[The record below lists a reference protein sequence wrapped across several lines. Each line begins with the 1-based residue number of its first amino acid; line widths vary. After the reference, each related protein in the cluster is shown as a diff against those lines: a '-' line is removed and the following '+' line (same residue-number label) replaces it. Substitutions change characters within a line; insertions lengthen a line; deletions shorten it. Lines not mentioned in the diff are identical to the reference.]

1 MNSKKQ
7 VLFFTT
13 HLATLLHAGISLPDA
28 LQMIY
33 ASSSKKEQIW
43 LGQLLVHLR
52 QGINFSESLALSD
65 PCFDKYY
72 CGLIEIGEK
81 TGQLSTILCQ
91 LASSLESQANLQ
103 AKIQKALTYP
113 LAVIAIAFLVLLG
126 MLIWVIPTFENVF
139 LQLNA
144 DLPLPTKLVLYLAR
158 KVSSYY
164 LWVIGVLMFLG
175 LLCVSLWNQ
184 SISFQRLVDE
194 IIIKLPFFNKLI
206 RLSYISK
213 WCSVVTTLQQSGVPL
228 LETIRLTANC
238 CNQWSIYHLCLNTYY
253 HLAKGQTIHQSL
265 TLTDPKN
272 ILFDKTSL
280 QMIHVG
286 ESAGKLNEMLKFLGA
301 QKEKELDQAIGKLME
316 LLEPAL
322 ITALGLL
329 IGAMVIA
336 LYLPLFKI
344 GEIT

>member
-1 MNSKKQ
+1 MNSKKEI
-7 VLFFTT
+7 LFFTT
-13 HLATLLHAGISLPDA
+13 HLATLLQAGISLPDA

-33 ASSSKKEQIW
+33 SSASKKEQAW
-43 LGQLLVHLR
+43 LEKLLTYLR
-52 QGINFSESLALSD
+52 QGMNFSESLALSQ
-65 PCFDKYY
+65 PCFDNYY

-81 TGQLSTILCQ
+81 SGQLAPILCQ
-91 LASSLESQANLQ
+91 LALSLERQANLQ

-113 LAVIAIAFLVLLG
+113 VAVIAIAFFVLLG

-144 DLPLPTKLVLYLAR
+144 ELPLPTKLVLYFAR
-158 KVSSYY
+158 AVSAYY
-164 LWVIGVLMFLG
+164 LWAIGLFIFLG
-175 LLCVSLWNQ
+175 FVCALLWHQ
-184 SISFQRLVDE
+184 SITFQRIVDE
-194 IIIKLPFFNKLI
+194 TMIKLPFLNKLL
-206 RLSYISK
+206 RLSYITK
-213 WCSVVTTLQQSGVPL
+213 WCSVVTTLQLSGVPL
-228 LETIRLTANC
+228 LETVRLTANC
-238 CNQWSIYHLCLNTYY
+238 CNQWSIYHLCVNVYH

-265 TLTDPKN
+265 VLTDSKN

-286 ESAGKLNEMLKFLGA
+286 ESAGKLNEMLKFLGE
-301 QKEKELDQAIGKLME
+301 QKEKELDQTIGKLME

-322 ITALGLL
+322 ITVLGLL